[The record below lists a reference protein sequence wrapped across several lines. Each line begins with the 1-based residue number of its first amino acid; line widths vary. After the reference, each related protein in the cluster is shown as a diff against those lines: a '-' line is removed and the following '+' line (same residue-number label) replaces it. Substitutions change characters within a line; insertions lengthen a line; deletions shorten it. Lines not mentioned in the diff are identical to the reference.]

1 MNFCGIPILDF
12 NQGIYIL
19 CIEIGITEE
28 PGRGEGPTVK
38 ATPEESL
45 PPAEEIAIERGYFGD
60 RMRCLAAGVENS
72 LGGWFSPKISQAVLT
87 LAFSRGQTIFQTR
100 LLLGIHRAIL
110 LQGI

>member
-1 MNFCGIPILDF
+1 MEFLFWTLTKAFIFCALRLGSQK
-12 NQGIYIL
+12 NQ
-19 CIEIGITEE
+19 EE
-28 PGRGEGPTVK
+28 VKGPLSRPLLRRVY
-38 ATPEESL
+38 PL
-45 PPAEEIAIERGYFGD
+45 AEEIAIQRGYFGD

-87 LAFSRGQTIFQTR
+87 LAYSRGQTIFQTR

>member
-1 MNFCGIPILDF
+1 MEFLFWTLTKAFIFCALRLGSQK
-12 NQGIYIL
+12 NQ
-19 CIEIGITEE
+19 EE
-28 PGRGEGPTVK
+28 VKGPLSRRLLRRVY
-38 ATPEESL
+38 PL
-45 PPAEEIAIERGYFGD
+45 AEEIAIERGYFGD